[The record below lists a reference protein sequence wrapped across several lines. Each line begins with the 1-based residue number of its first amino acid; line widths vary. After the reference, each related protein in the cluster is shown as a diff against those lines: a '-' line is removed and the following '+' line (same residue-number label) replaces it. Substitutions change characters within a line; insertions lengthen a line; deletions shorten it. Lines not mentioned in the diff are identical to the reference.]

1 MCTDVSCFRPGNAC
15 IRKSTSESPKVSQAL
30 LANSH
35 KNDCIRKATC
45 LYPKSTCL
53 YPKSNMPVSEKLCL
67 LEFPSNLPTSACIR
81 KATACIRKATACIRK
96 ASPKS
101 ESLFPH
107 LCSGFLAALNPRP
120 PSVLNKP
127 PPMTTNGVMNMDYV
141 KTRTRVLQTVW
152 YDAFGQSP
160 GTGRG
165 FKSLI
170 TSAAFHA
177 SLVMGKVSVQSLYS
191 GGDRYA
197 ACNSS
202 KLYPLGEPATI
213 QPPQKWLARRLSSP
227 ASLRAASVPNF
238 RQANVF

>member
-1 MCTDVSCFRPGNAC
+1 MPVSEKRMPV
-15 IRKSTSESPKVSQAL
+15 SENQHS
-30 LANSH
+30 
-35 KNDCIRKATC
+35 CIRKAMFV
-45 LYPKSTCL
+45 LIPFKSAHKCL
-53 YPKSNMPVSEKLCL
+53 YPKSNCL
-67 LEFPSNLPTSACIR
+67 Y
-81 KATACIRKATACIRK
+81 
-96 ASPKS
+96 PKS
-101 ESLFPH
+101 NCLYPKSITQIRVPLFPTFVRLFGCTKSPAPERPKQTTSH
-107 LCSGFLAALNPRP
+107 DDKWCNEHGLCQGKDTCFA
-120 PSVLNKP
+120 
-127 PPMTTNGVMNMDYV
+127 
-141 KTRTRVLQTVW
+141 TVW

-177 SLVMGKVSVQSLYS
+177 SLVVGKVSVQSLYS
-191 GGDRYA
+191 NGDRYA

-202 KLYPLGEPATI
+202 KLYPLGEPAAI